1 MPIEL
6 EATESLPPIHVASSG
21 ALGGQRLSE
30 PARALGAE
38 MLDRLVAKGE
48 LAFQELTPQ
57 LEAVRRDMR
66 PAAAEEAIELAVG
79 LRIAKFVDDCL
90 PFVEMIGREKALA
103 LDGLALNQP
112 LRAEDF
118 GPVVDGDPGARIG
131 ELCAPTV
138 VAELL
143 RMQPADAARELRAA
157 FGADDDARPDPIGAV
172 LLDSLPRILRRRI
185 EAHTAVSID
194 ALRRDLRR
202 RTRPSS
208 AGRFDGAAEVAA
220 RLKFD
225 ARSVLVHIESLKRG
239 HAPADAV
246 LARPIARK
254 LLARLDELAT

>member
-6 EATESLPPIHVASSG
+6 EAPESLPPIHVASSG

-30 PARALGAE
+30 PARALGGEA
-38 MLDRLVAKGE
+38 LDRLVAKGE

-66 PAAAEEAIELAVG
+66 TAAAEEAVEKLVG
-79 LRIAKFVDDCL
+79 LRIAKFVDDCS
-90 PFVEMIGREKALA
+90 PFVELLGREKVLA
-103 LDGLALNQP
+103 RDGLALNQP

-118 GPVVDGDPGARIG
+118 GPVVEGDPSARIG
-131 ELCAPTV
+131 ELCAPIV
-138 VAELL
+138 VAELMRL
-143 RMQPADAARELRAA
+143 QPTDAARELRAA
-157 FGADDDARPDPIGAV
+157 FGEDGEHPDPIGAV
-172 LLDSLPRILRRRI
+172 LLDSLPRILKRRI
-185 EAHTAVSID
+185 EAHTVVSID

-202 RTRPSS
+202 RTRPN
-208 AGRFDGAAEVAA
+208 AAARLDGTAEVAA

-225 ARSVLVHIESLKRG
+225 VRSILVHLESLKRG

-254 LLARLDELAT
+254 LLARLEELAS